1 MPSYDSLPFPLSFSS
16 LSIYPVLFF
25 RPSSVHPS
33 IILPPPLFFFF
44 LFASFRILTPHSIG
58 GLLFSREGVG
68 LGSVIAMIAECSSG
82 GGGAAALDVGPEG
95 EGVADGA
102 CVISP
107 SPSFPII
114 WLVRR
119 STGFLSP
126 DVELRVRCN
135 VMQRPFATAIH
146 VHTLV
151 VLLPLTVSY
160 DGGGGLGHPT
170 PTQADLPCSLA
181 FVSPPPPCHFVTPL
195 TCGSFWW
202 IPEAEMA
209 SRPSVSRLP
218 RRERRKMIRFGYACP
233 CTLSQKLPP
242 LLSLSIS
249 FFGKHKFL
257 FCT

>member
-1 MPSYDSLPFPLSFSS
+1 M
-16 LSIYPVLFF
+16 
-25 RPSSVHPS
+25 
-33 IILPPPLFFFF
+33 
-44 LFASFRILTPHSIG
+44 
-58 GLLFSREGVG
+58 
-68 LGSVIAMIAECSSG
+68 
-82 GGGAAALDVGPEG
+82 
-95 EGVADGA
+95 
-102 CVISP
+102 ISP

-114 WLVRR
+114 WLVRW

-135 VMQRPFATAIH
+135 VMQRPFATRH
-146 VHTLV
+146 PCTHTSGSFTTHCV
-151 VLLPLTVSY
+151 VRWRRRSWPSHA
-160 DGGGGLGHPT
+160 HPSR
-170 PTQADLPCSLA
+170 PALFACLRFSA
-181 FVSPPPPCHFVTPL
+181 PPFHFVTPL

-233 CTLSQKLPP
+233 CTPSQKLPP